1 MTHNTTAAI
10 SKHNTFAS
18 NLLQQEIK
26 PGRMLNLLY
35 TWSTN
40 VMGMDPEQDGLEWCT
55 RDL

>member
-1 MTHNTTAAI
+1 MTHNPIAAI

-35 TWSTN
+35 TGSTN
-40 VMGMDPEQDGLEWCT
+40 VMGMDPEQDGLEWCA